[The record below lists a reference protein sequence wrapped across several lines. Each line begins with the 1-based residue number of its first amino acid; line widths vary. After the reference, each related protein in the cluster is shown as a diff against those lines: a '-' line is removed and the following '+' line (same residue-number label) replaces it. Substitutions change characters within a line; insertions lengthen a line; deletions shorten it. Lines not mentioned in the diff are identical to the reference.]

1 MNKVR
6 RPLVNRPPASG
17 LKVPARKVN
26 AMAAFAEKKHVKTA
40 AETKTEVT
48 DLRSALRLLENTP
61 GQLLRT
67 DYLVDTNAELAGVYR
82 HVGAGCPVEPPT
94 KTGPAMLF
102 QNIKGH
108 PGARVVTGIMAS
120 RERVALLLN
129 TPARRL
135 GFKLLEAVE
144 HPIEPVMN
152 LAATAPCQEVVYN
165 KNIDIL
171 KTVPAPTNTP
181 MDAGPYFTMG
191 LLRATDPE
199 TGEHDVTIHRL
210 CVQGSDTLSVFFAPG
225 RHIDTFRQKAEKI
238 GKALPVSINI
248 GLDPAVYIAACFEP
262 PTTPQGYDELAI
274 AGGLRGH
281 AIELARCVSINEY
294 AIAHAEVVIEGE
306 IVPEV
311 RVREDQN
318 SNTGH
323 AMPEFP
329 GYNGYANPSLS
340 LIKVKA
346 ITTRKNPILQTLV
359 GPGEEHVNLV
369 GIPTEASILHMVD
382 KAMPGRLQN
391 VYAHTAG
398 GGKFLAVLQFKKS
411 VPADEGRQRQ
421 AALIALGVYSELKH
435 VIVVDE
441 DVDIFDSNDLLWA
454 MTTRYQGD
462 MSTIFIPGVIGHV
475 LDPSQDQNFSRSVIQ
490 HGTTCKTIFDC
501 TVPWPLKAHFV
512 RAKFLEVDPEPFLK
526 PSLRRLEI

>member
-1 MNKVR
+1 MTTLAVG
-6 RPLVNRPPASG
+6 PDVDAQPTMQVS
-17 LKVPARKVN
+17 
-26 AMAAFAEKKHVKTA
+26 
-40 AETKTEVT
+40 

-67 DYLVDTNAELAGVYR
+67 DHPVDANAELAGVYR
-82 HVGAGCPVEPPT
+82 HIGAGCPVEPPT
-94 KTGPAMLF
+94 KIGPAMLF

-120 RERVALLLN
+120 RERVGLLLD
-129 TPARRL
+129 TPAERL
-135 GFKLLEAVE
+135 GFKLLEAVDC
-144 HPIEPVMN
+144 PIQPVVSK
-152 LAATAPCQEVVYN
+152 AATPACQEVVY
-165 KNIDIL
+165 KDNIDIL
-171 KTVPAPTNTP
+171 KIIPAPTNTP
-181 MDAGPYFTMG
+181 LDAGPFFTMG

-210 CVQGSDTLSVFFAPG
+210 CVQSADTMSVFFAPG
-225 RHIDTFRQKAEKI
+225 RHIDIFRQKAEKM
-238 GKALPVSINI
+238 GKSLPVSINI
-248 GLDPAVYIAACFEP
+248 GIDPAIYIAACFEP
-262 PTTPQGYDELAI
+262 PTTPVGCDELSI

-281 AIELARCVSINEY
+281 AVELAKCVSIDQY
-294 AIAHAEVVIEGE
+294 AIAHSEVVIEGE
-306 IVPEV
+306 IVPDV

-329 GYNGYANPSLS
+329 GYNGYANPSLC

-359 GPGEEHVNLV
+359 GPGEEHVNLA
-369 GIPTEASILHMVD
+369 GIPTEASILHMVN

-398 GGKFLAVLQFKKS
+398 GGKFLAVMQFKKS
-411 VPADEGRQRQ
+411 IPSDEGRQRQ
-421 AALIALGVYSELKH
+421 AALIALSVYSELKH
-435 VIVVDE
+435 VILVDE
-441 DVDIFDSNDLLWA
+441 DVDIFDNNDVLWA

-475 LDPSQDQNFSRSVIQ
+475 LDPSQDPCFSRSILQ
-490 HGTTCKTIFDC
+490 RGTSCKTIFDC
-501 TVPWPLKAHFV
+501 TVPWPVKAHFV
-512 RAKFLEVDPEPFLK
+512 RAKFLDVDPAPFLK
-526 PSLRRLEI
+526 PSTRPLEL

>member
-1 MNKVR
+1 MSCSV
-6 RPLVNRPPASG
+6 S
-17 LKVPARKVN
+17 
-26 AMAAFAEKKHVKTA
+26 KTDSTA
-40 AETKTEVT
+40 PVANDVA

-67 DYLVDTNAELAGVYR
+67 DHPVAANSELAGVYR
-82 HVGAGCPVEPPT
+82 HIGAGCPVEPPT
-94 KTGPAMLF
+94 KIGPAMLF
-102 QNIKGH
+102 ENIKGY
-108 PGARVVTGIMAS
+108 PGARVLTGMMAS

-129 TPARRL
+129 TPPDRL
-135 GFKLLEAVE
+135 GFKLLEAVDR
-144 HPIEPVMN
+144 PIQPVESQ
-152 LAATAPCQEVVYN
+152 ASTAPCQQMVY
-165 KNIDIL
+165 KGNIDIL

-181 MDAGPYFTMG
+181 MDAGPFFTMG

-210 CVQGSDTLSVFFAPG
+210 CVQSADTLSVFFAPG
-225 RHIDTFRQKAEKI
+225 RHIDVFRQKAEAM

-262 PTTPQGYDELAI
+262 PTTPQGCDELSI
-274 AGGLRGH
+274 AGALRGR
-281 AIELARCVSINEY
+281 AVELVRCLTVDER

-306 IVPEV
+306 ILPEV

-329 GYNGYANPSLS
+329 GYNGYAAPALS
-340 LIKVKA
+340 VIKVKA
-346 ITTRKNPILQTLV
+346 ITTRRNPILQTVV
-359 GPGEEHVNLV
+359 GPGEEHVNLA
-369 GIPTEASILHMVD
+369 GIPTEASILHMVN

-391 VYAHTAG
+391 VYAHSAG
-398 GGKFLAVLQFKKS
+398 GGKFLAVMQFKKS
-411 VPADEGRQRQ
+411 IPSDEGRQRQ

-435 VIVVDE
+435 VILVDE
-441 DVDIFDSNDLLWA
+441 DVDIFDSNDVLWA

-462 MSTIFIPGVIGHV
+462 VSTIFIPGVIGHV
-475 LDPSQDQNFSRSVIQ
+475 LDPSQDESFSPSIIQ
-490 HGTTCKTIFDC
+490 RGTTCKTIFDC

-512 RAKFLEVDPEPFLK
+512 RAKFQDVDPGPFLK
-526 PSLRRLEI
+526 PSQRPLEL